1 MIIMINTNDNDNESN
16 NNTNNINNTC
26 VYIYKYGWNR
36 YFFGGG
42 YMGSLSKN
50 QLNLIRS
57 FAAWKGRR

>member
-1 MIIMINTNDNDNESN
+1 MINTNDNDNESN

-26 VYIYKYGWNR
+26 VYIYIYKYGWNR

-57 FAAWKGRR
+57 FAA